1 MDRDH
6 RQVLVPDR
14 RTRGTREVEIFKRKL
29 DLVFLAI
36 HYFLVILAGLGVCYF
51 PDVETHNILRYGSA

>member
-1 MDRDH
+1 MTRVAVV
-6 RQVLVPDR
+6 RKQEVLDLDN

-36 HYFLVILAGLGVCYF
+36 
-51 PDVETHNILRYGSA
+51 